1 MQGLGKTSYHMY
13 LDIIL
18 STNFTGVGVFSVYY
32 YSFAIPVETLKFV
45 VKKLIIDGR
54 VVRPVLGISFLQSAQ
69 ARALGVK
76 RGVL

>member
-1 MQGLGKTSYHMY
+1 MLVSF
-13 LDIIL
+13 LC
-18 STNFTGVGVFSVYY
+18 TNR
-32 YSFAIPVETLKFV
+32 FAIPVETLKFV